1 MRKYIEKDGIKHV
14 LELTFAFTAGKD
26 LYNTIGVDVKFGMNT
41 YLHCS
46 VCFLIRQKPVIEK
59 YQLNSFNAGSR
70 QELTLI
76 RAGDSRIGFM
86 TCWWDRINL
95 ESLQIESI
103 KMIKVLDA

>member
-46 VCFLIRQKPVIEK
+46 IYFLIRQKLVIEK
-59 YQLNSFNAGSR
+59 YRVNSFNAGSR

-76 RAGDSRIGFM
+76 RAEDSRIGFM
-86 TCWWDRINL
+86 SCWWDRTNL